1 MHGLMNRAIQSFL
14 RETYGQT
21 LWLGVAADAGV
32 APEGFEAM
40 LQYDDALSDSVLS
53 AAARALGRTRAT
65 ILEDLGTWLVSSQTG
80 QPLRRLLRFSG
91 SSFPD
96 FLHSLEDLPDR
107 GRLAISDL
115 DLPLL
120 NLQEVA
126 PGSYRLICHGPPD
139 FSYVLMGILRAMADD
154 YGALVLLDQTG
165 RRDASEEITIQ
176 LLQTNYA
183 EGRRFDLASGG

>member
-14 RETYGQT
+14 RETYGQQ

-65 ILEDLGTWLVSSQTG
+65 ILEDLGTWLVCSQTG

-120 NLQEVA
+120 ELQEVA
-126 PGSYRLICHGPPD
+126 PGSYRLSCHGPPD